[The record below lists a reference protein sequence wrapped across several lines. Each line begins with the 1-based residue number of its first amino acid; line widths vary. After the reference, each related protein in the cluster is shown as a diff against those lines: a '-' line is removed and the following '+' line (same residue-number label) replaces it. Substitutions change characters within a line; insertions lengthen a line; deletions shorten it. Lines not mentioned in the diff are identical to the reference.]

1 MIFCEGEGLKANIS
15 ILWLTVYIY
24 ALIHSVYVYTVDADV
39 LYNKFNVDYNT
50 ESPIV
55 PDNPPQ
61 YPDDYYHCTVAR
73 EDWKVVR
80 CSEKHQVVC
89 QGGQTLGLII
99 EI

>member
-1 MIFCEGEGLKANIS
+1 MIKIVYNACTIS
-15 ILWLTVYIY
+15 
-24 ALIHSVYVYTVDADV
+24 SVYVNADDADV
-39 LYNKFNVDYNT
+39 LFNKFNVHYNT